1 MNAVDFKSPS
11 TIELYTK
18 LTQDLAMASL
28 KKTAPAMNRAQR
40 RKWFKQNKK
49 QFRKAKN
56 D

>member
-1 MNAVDFKSPS
+1 MNAGDSRSPS